1 MDDGISWVKNTTK
14 RSSSG
19 SSQKK
24 VLADEEIVPMEP
36 YGIAVSMAWY
46 LATIAAFVYIIV
58 SLFEAGVPGSD
69 VPFIILTD

>member
-1 MDDGISWVKNTTK
+1 M
-14 RSSSG
+14 
-19 SSQKK
+19 
-24 VLADEEIVPMEP
+24 LADEEIVPMEP